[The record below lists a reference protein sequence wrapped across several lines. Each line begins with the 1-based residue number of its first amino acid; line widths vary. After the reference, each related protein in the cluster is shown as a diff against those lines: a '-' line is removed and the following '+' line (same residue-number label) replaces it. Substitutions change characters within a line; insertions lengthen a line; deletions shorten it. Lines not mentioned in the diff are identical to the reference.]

1 MEYVAM
7 VEKIKEILIEC
18 RFTYATMRILLQSCI
33 AKDSEPY
40 IAKCIGVYC
49 RECPFYG
56 FKSLCDARL
65 SNEDWK
71 DIAKQVLN
79 YEY

>member
-1 MEYVAM
+1 MK
-7 VEKIKEILIEC
+7 EKIKEILTKT

-33 AKDSEPY
+33 AEDSLPY
-40 IAKCIGVYC
+40 VAKCIGVDC

-56 FKSLCDARL
+56 CKSLCYARL

-71 DIAKQVLN
+71 NIAIQVVK
-79 YEY
+79 YGH

>member
-1 MEYVAM
+1 MKE
-7 VEKIKEILIEC
+7 EIKGALLEN

-33 AKDSEPY
+33 AKESDPY
-40 IAKCIGVYC
+40 IAKCIGIDC

-56 FKSLCDARL
+56 RTSLCYARL

-71 DIAKQVLN
+71 NITIQVLN
-79 YEY
+79 YDY